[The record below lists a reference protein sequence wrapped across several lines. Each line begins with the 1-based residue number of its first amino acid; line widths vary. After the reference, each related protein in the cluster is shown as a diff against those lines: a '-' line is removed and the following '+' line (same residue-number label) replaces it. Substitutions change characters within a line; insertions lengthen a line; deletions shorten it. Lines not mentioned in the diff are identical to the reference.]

1 VINLSRE
8 NRLRS
13 RILLSILVILA
24 LMLAGLV
31 FYGHMFV
38 EDKVFDQ
45 YLQLQETSGRMSAQT
60 FEEFID
66 ASLRQLQVMAKDPDI
81 VRLTENGKLKLQ
93 GLQAVMGGLVGNV
106 TRLDRNMRIAYTYPV
121 DKQAIGKFVG
131 DQAHNVKL
139 LETKNPL
146 VGECFM
152 AVQGYEAMPLVQ
164 PVFRDG
170 VFDGTLTML
179 MRIAWLDKVFWKPMQ
194 QMGAGGIAA
203 LVNEEGEVIWSKG
216 IVQEAGSFRPENLSE
231 CGLDELREAFQ
242 SQPED
247 LSVSLRTKLP
257 AKPGKWIVAVTTIRV
272 ADSRWHMLS
281 GIRDDELAGSIST
294 YRVIVLASA
303 SVVTLLGVLL
313 ALYLVGARRQYLIAE
328 ERARLADQFEM
339 ELKARTEQLASAK
352 AELEKHARGLEKL
365 IAQHT
370 KKLQES
376 EELYR
381 QLVENVS
388 TIIFLLDKGKLIYT
402 NPPFRNS
409 LQMEDGE
416 AELAN
421 REFIDMVGV
430 DSRPALLNALARL
443 SEGETTYDLEGFE
456 VLGKDN
462 ETRVWEGSVKRLE
475 TWSKDRFLG
484 FFRDVTEQKHL
495 EHQVLQAQKLE
506 SVGRLAGGIA
516 HDFNN
521 ILAGIFGNLALLKEQ
536 VGGDGGDEEVRKLF
550 NTIETA
556 SRRGA
561 DLTRKLLYFSR
572 KETEDRKV
580 VDLKQSVEE
589 VSGLLRTTMPQNVE
603 YKRSIC
609 EEPLKI
615 LGSATEIQQ
624 VLLNLCINAI
634 EAMPNGG
641 KLQVIAAR
649 VQAGEDPNFQLDV
662 APSTEFARIRVTD
675 SGTGISPEVKNS
687 IFEPFFTT
695 KEPGKGTGLGL
706 SIAYSIIN
714 KHGGTI
720 EIDSDWGRGS
730 VFSVYLPIA
739 EDRTPGAEATREYQI
754 PDFSKAKPILV
765 ADDEEMIVQ
774 PVQRFFAKHGLVVFT
789 AEDGVDA
796 IEEFKRHQHEIG
808 LVLLDLRMPRLS
820 GTEAFSIIHHLNP
833 SIVGV
838 LMTGF
843 GEDMASTDHVR
854 MGLSEVLQ
862 KPFTFEELSQ
872 VLEKYLL

>member
-1 VINLSRE
+1 MINLSWE

-31 FYGHMFV
+31 LYGHLFV
-38 EDKVFDQ
+38 EDNVFAQ

-66 ASLRQLQVMAKDPDI
+66 SSLRQIQVMAKDPDI
-81 VRLTENGKLKLQ
+81 VRLTESGKLKLQ

-106 TRLDRNMRIAYTYPV
+106 TRLDKDMRIAYTYPV
-121 DKQAIGKFVG
+121 DKQAKGKFVG
-131 DQAHNVKL
+131 AQAHNVKL
-139 LETKNPL
+139 METKRPL

-179 MRIAWLDKVFWKPMQ
+179 MRTAWLDKVFWKPMQ
-194 QMGAGGIAA
+194 QLGAGGIAA
-203 LVNEEGEVIWSKG
+203 LVNEEGGVFWSKG
-216 IVQEAGSFRPENLSE
+216 MVQEAGNFSPEDLE
-231 CGLDELREAFQ
+231 KAGLYELRDAFQ
-242 SQPED
+242 AQPED

-257 AKPGKWIVAVTTIRV
+257 GKSGTWIVAVTTIRV
-272 ADSRWHMLS
+272 GDSRWHMLS
-281 GIRDDELAGSIST
+281 GIRDDELAGAIST

-313 ALYLVGARRQYLIAE
+313 ALYLVGARRQYLMAE
-328 ERARLADQFEM
+328 ERAHLADQFEM

-352 AELEKHARGLEKL
+352 AELEKHALGLEK
-365 IAQHT
+365 QVVRHT
-370 KKLQES
+370 RKLRES

-388 TIIFLLDKGKLIYT
+388 TIIFLLDKGELTYA

-416 AELAN
+416 AELLN
-421 REFIDMVGV
+421 RKFMDMVDV
-430 DSRPALLNALARL
+430 DSRPALLSAMARL
-443 SEGETTYDLEGFE
+443 SEGETTTDLSGLE
-456 VLGKDN
+456 VRGKDK
-462 ETRVWEGSVKRLE
+462 EVRVWEGSIKRLE

-484 FFRDVTEQKHL
+484 FFRDVTGQKHM

-521 ILAGIFGNLALLKEQ
+521 ILAGIFGNLALLREQ
-536 VGGDGGDEEVRKLF
+536 VGGDSSDEEVRKLF
-550 NTIETA
+550 DIIETA

-589 VSGLLRTTMPQNVE
+589 VSSLLRTTLPQDIQ
-603 YKRSIC
+603 YTKSIC
-609 EEPLKI
+609 DEDLKI

-634 EAMPNGG
+634 EAMPRGG

-649 VQAGEDPNFQLDV
+649 VQAGEDPNFPLNV
-662 APSTEFARIRVTD
+662 APTMMFARIRVTD
-675 SGTGISPEVKNS
+675 NGTGISPEVKES

-695 KEPGKGTGLGL
+695 KESGKGTGLGL

-714 KHGGTI
+714 KYSGTI
-720 EIDSDWGRGS
+720 VIDSDWGRGS

-739 EDRTPGAEATREYQI
+739 EEGMVGSESASEYQI

-765 ADDEEMIVQ
+765 VDDEEMIVQ
-774 PVQRFFAKHGLVVFT
+774 PVQRFFARHGLVVFT
-789 AEDGVDA
+789 ASDGVEA

-833 SIVGV
+833 SIIGV
-838 LMTGF
+838 VMTGF
-843 GEDMASTDHVR
+843 GEDLASTDHIR

-862 KPFTFEELSQ
+862 KPFTFEELSR
-872 VLEKYLL
+872 VLERHLL

>member
-1 VINLSRE
+1 
-8 NRLRS
+8 LRS
-13 RILLSILVILA
+13 RILLSILIILA

-31 FYGHMFV
+31 LYGHLFV
-38 EDKVFDQ
+38 EDNVFAQ

-66 ASLRQLQVMAKDPDI
+66 SSLRQIQVMATDPDI
-81 VRLTENGKLKLQ
+81 VNLTENGKLKLQ
-93 GLQAVMGGLVGNV
+93 GLQAIMGGLVGNV
-106 TRLDRNMRIAYTYPV
+106 TRLDRDMKIAYTYPV
-121 DKQAIGKFVG
+121 DIEATGTFVG
-131 DQAHNVKL
+131 TQAHNVEL
-139 LETKNPL
+139 LETKRPL

-164 PVFRDG
+164 PVFKNG
-170 VFDGTLTML
+170 SFDGALTIL
-179 MRIAWLDKVFWKPMQ
+179 MRTAWLDKVFWKPMQ
-194 QMGAGGIAA
+194 QLGAGGIAA
-203 LVNEEGEVIWSKG
+203 LVNEKGGVFWSKG
-216 IVQEAGSFRPENLSE
+216 MVQEAGGFSPEDLEKAGLYELS
-231 CGLDELREAFQ
+231 DVFQ
-242 SQPED
+242 AQPED
-247 LSVSLRTKLP
+247 LSMSLRTKLP
-257 AKPGKWIVAVTTIRV
+257 GKSGTWIVAVTTVRV
-272 ADSRWHMLS
+272 GDSRWHMLS
-281 GIRDDELAGSIST
+281 GIRDDELAGAIST

-303 SVVTLLGVLL
+303 AVVTLLGVLL
-313 ALYLVGARRQYLIAE
+313 ALYLVGARKQFMMAE
-328 ERARLADQFEM
+328 ERAHLADRFEM
-339 ELKARTEQLASAK
+339 ELKARTEQLAGTK
-352 AELEKHARGLEKL
+352 AELEKHARGLEK
-365 IAQHT
+365 QVVRHT
-370 KKLQES
+370 KKLRES

-388 TIIFLLDKGKLIYT
+388 TIIFLLDKGKLTYA
-402 NPPFRNS
+402 NPPFRDS
-409 LQMEDGE
+409 LQMEDCE
-416 AELAN
+416 AELLN
-421 REFIDMVGV
+421 QEFMDMVGV
-430 DSRPALLNALARL
+430 DSRPTLLSALARL
-443 SEGETTYDLEGFE
+443 SEGETTTDLAGLE
-456 VLGKDN
+456 VRGKDN
-462 ETRVWEGSVKRLE
+462 EIRVWEGSVKRLE
-475 TWSKDRFLG
+475 TWSTDRFLG

-536 VGGDGGDEEVRKLF
+536 VGGDGSDDELRKLF
-550 NTIETA
+550 DTIETA

-561 DLTRKLLYFSR
+561 ELTRKLLYFSR

-589 VSGLLRTTMPQNVE
+589 VSSLLRTTLPQDVR
-603 YKRSIC
+603 YTKSIC
-609 EEPLKI
+609 DEDLKI

-634 EAMPNGG
+634 EAMNKGG

-649 VQAGEDPNFQLDV
+649 VKAGEDPNFPLNV
-662 APSTEFARIRVTD
+662 APTMEFARIRVTD
-675 SGTGISPEVKNS
+675 SGTGISPEVKES

-706 SIAYSIIN
+706 SIAYSVIN
-714 KHGGTI
+714 KYGGTI

-739 EDRTPGAEATREYQI
+739 EEGIAGVESASEYKI

-765 ADDEEMIVQ
+765 ADDEEMILQ
-774 PVQRFFAKHGLVVFT
+774 PIQRFFTKHGLTVFT
-789 AEDGVDA
+789 AKDGVEA
-796 IEEFKRHQHEIG
+796 IEEFKRYQHEIG

-820 GTEAFSIIHHLNP
+820 GTEALSIIHHLNP
-833 SIVGV
+833 SIIGI

-843 GEDMASTDHVR
+843 GEDLASTDHIR

-862 KPFTFEELSQ
+862 KPFTFEDLSR